1 MDQPANLSRRF
12 VLVALGAAA
21 PAALLAGCGL
31 GNAPRRDFHLL
42 RDTDGQAPP
51 PAGPVIDK
59 VLLVS
64 AGAMPGLYDSDRMVF
79 SADGRSRSYFQFGNW
94 SERPAQSLLLLAET
108 RLARSKRFR
117 EVASSTSGVRGDL
130 LLSLRLDEL
139 YLDASTEPGQVK
151 LIVSGRTDRL
161 AQPPVA
167 RAPRLRAGRSSAQRG
182 CQRPG
187 RCRQPGSKCRAR
199 RAGRMGRGQRRDLS
213 RAQRRFIIPS
223 SAAKG
228 STERGR

>member
-1 MDQPANLSRRF
+1 MDQTANLARRRM
-12 VLVALGAAA
+12 LAGLGAAA
-21 PAALLAGCGL
+21 SAALLSGCGL

-42 RDTDGQAPP
+42 RDADSQAIA
-51 PAGPVIDK
+51 PAGPRIEK

-64 AGAMPGLYDSDRMVF
+64 SGAMPGLYDSDRMVF

-108 RLARSKRFR
+108 RLARSKQFR

-151 LIVSGRTDRL
+151 LIV
-161 AQPPVA
+161 
-167 RAPRLRAGRSSAQRG
+167 RAELIDWRS
-182 CQRPG
+182 
-187 RCRQPGSKCRAR
+187 RQLLAR
-199 RAGRMGRGQRRDLS
+199 RSFVQAAAVPNGDAHGLADAASQAVGVVLGELV
-213 RAQRRFIIPS
+213 AWAAA
-223 SAAKG
+223 SAA
-228 STERGR
+228 T